1 MPHHDNKVEDMA
13 KQVQVIRAT
22 KNLDEADII
31 RVAAYC
37 RVSTD
42 SKDQINSF
50 LAQVQYYNDYIRGN
64 DKMRLVDIY
73 ADEGITGTEMKKRD
87 EFLRMIKDAKTGKI
101 DRVLVKSVLR
111 FARNSLDCIETIR
124 TLKEN
129 GVSVYFENDNLDTD
143 KMNSE
148 MMLYIKSAF
157 SQSESLNHSR
167 RMATSVRMRMENGTY
182 LGGSVPY
189 GYRLYEGKIEIV
201 PEEAER
207 VRTVFKMY
215 LSGIGRYAIAKYMRE
230 TESSDMIWSIGRITY
245 MLENERYK
253 GDYLMHKFFTPNQL
267 PLRRRRNKGEEEKY
281 YWENAHEPIIS
292 KEDFEN
298 VQKIKREKSSR
309 FSGESE
315 TKAFFSQKIRC
326 RKCGWSFHKLKGSD
340 QECWVCSRKGLSVE
354 ICRSPKLSRGDLES
368 AFVRMFNS
376 LQENKKKVVDDTI
389 SLLQSLK
396 VKCNMGNSDI
406 AEIDAELATL
416 ATQNKAYADMF
427 SMGILDQVTYL
438 EKADRTKRKIAEL
451 RSRRLKV
458 LNADEEER
466 CIEGLRE
473 LKRKLELLPNSISK
487 FEEVLFTE
495 IVDVMFVEQDGAIVF
510 KVKGDLEL
518 KVRRY

>member
-182 LGGSVPY
+182 LGGTVPY
-189 GYRLYEGKIEIV
+189 GYRLNDGKIEVV

-207 VRTVFKMY
+207 VRTVFRLY
-215 LSGIGRYAIAKYMRE
+215 LAGLGKHAIVKYMQNTE
-230 TESSDMIWSIGRITY
+230 TGDMVWGIGRITY
-245 MLENERYK
+245 ILGNERYT
-253 GDYLMHKFFTPNQL
+253 GDQMMHKFFTPNVL
-267 PLRRRRNKGEEEKY
+267 PFRTKKNRGEEYRVLYQTANE
-281 YWENAHEPIIS
+281 AIIS

-298 VQKIKREKSSR
+298 VQKIKREKTSR
-309 FSGESE
+309 FSGDRDNKS
-315 TKAFFSQKIRC
+315 FFTQKVRC
-326 RKCGWSFHKLKGSD
+326 RKCGWAFRKQNGFDH
-340 QECWVCSRKGLSVE
+340 EVWACARKGLSVDV
-354 ICRSPKLSRGDLES
+354 CRSPKLSREDLES

-427 SMGILDQVTYL
+427 AMGILDQVTYL

-473 LKRKLELLPNSISK
+473 LKKKLELLPNSISK
-487 FEEVLFTE
+487 FEEALFIE